1 MRIAKVV
8 GKLSLVKAHSSI
20 AGKRWLLVVPYDLPA
35 LLGER
40 EPKAEELVAIDE
52 LGATA
57 GDLIGISEGME
68 ATFPYFPTKIPIDAY
83 NACILDEI
91 DIDDNEVAALKR

>member
-8 GKLSLVKAHSSI
+8 GKLSLVKAHPSI
-20 AGKRWLLVVPYDLPA
+20 AGKRWLLAVPYDLPA

-40 EPKAEELVAIDE
+40 APTAEEMVVIDE
-52 LGATA
+52 LGATPN
-57 GDLIGISEGME
+57 DLIGVSEGME
-68 ATFPYFPTKIPIDAY
+68 ATFPYFPTKIPVDAY

-91 DIDDNEVAALKR
+91 DLDDDEVAALSR